1 MAKPGGSVS
10 GWGGWGTL
18 RCVVLGLALAAIVPR
33 VLSCSTFCIQESG
46 AVLVGNNE
54 DWPGPGARVW
64 VRPAAGGRLGFLF
77 FGFAEAVPQGGV
89 NEAGV
94 VFDALGLPEAP
105 PAVARKG
112 IPAVGAE
119 PLFQLLGTCRSV
131 EDAVRYLTSLDWD
144 WLGHAQVFVADRS
157 GVAAVVSPEG
167 VVTCRDR
174 ALIATNIPATATEER
189 RRSCARYRL
198 IEEALGGDGALAG
211 RCRTALA
218 AAHQEGAGGGT
229 QYSMIYDLCAMTA
242 EVFWFHDF
250 TRSRTIDIARWL
262 DGPARSEALAEFVGE
277 TFAAQE
283 KRRHATTGDASGAW
297 VLRWLILTA
306 AALMATALA
315 VCDLLGRRRWLAW
328 WRPAVLALVVLAI
341 QPLLLALPWL
351 ELARSLNLASPD
363 LDGLR
368 AVSYSG
374 AALAG
379 VFLLAHAGWRL
390 YRRQGGWGC
399 ALGGGM
405 IALAVAASALALG
418 PG

>member
-1 MAKPGGSVS
+1 M
-10 GWGGWGTL
+10 L
-18 RCVVLGLALAAIVPR
+18 RCVVLGLALAAIVPWVR
-33 VLSCSTFCIQESG
+33 PCSTFCIQESG

-77 FGFAEAVPQGGV
+77 FGFAETVPQGGV

-94 VFDALGLPEAP
+94 VFDALGLPEP
-105 PAVARKG
+105 PPVVARKG

-131 EDAVRYLTSLDWD
+131 EDAVRYLTSIDWD

-157 GVAAVVSPEG
+157 GAAAVVGPGG
-167 VVTCRDR
+167 VATRRDR
-174 ALIATNIPATATEER
+174 ALIATNIPATATEVQ

-198 IEEALGGDGALAG
+198 IEEALGGHGPLAV

-218 AAHQEGAGGGT
+218 AAHQEGDGGGT
-229 QYSMIYDLCAMTA
+229 QYSMLYDLRAMTV

-250 TRSRTIDIARWL
+250 TRSRTIDIAQWL
-262 DGPARSEALAEFVGE
+262 EGPARSEALAEYVGE

-283 KRRHATTGDASGAW
+283 KRRHAATGDASGAW
-297 VLRWLILTA
+297 VLRWLLLSA
-306 AALMATALA
+306 AAATATALA
-315 VCDLLGRRRWLAW
+315 VCDLRERRRWLAR
-328 WRPAVLALVVLAI
+328 WRPAALALVVLSI

-351 ELARSLNLASPD
+351 ELARSLNLASPA

-368 AVSYSG
+368 AISFYG
-374 AALAG
+374 AAAAG
-379 VFLLAHAGWRL
+379 SLLLAHAGWRL
-390 YRRQGGWGC
+390 CRRLGDWGR
-399 ALGGGM
+399 ALGGGLL
-405 IALAVAASALALG
+405 ALAVAASALALG